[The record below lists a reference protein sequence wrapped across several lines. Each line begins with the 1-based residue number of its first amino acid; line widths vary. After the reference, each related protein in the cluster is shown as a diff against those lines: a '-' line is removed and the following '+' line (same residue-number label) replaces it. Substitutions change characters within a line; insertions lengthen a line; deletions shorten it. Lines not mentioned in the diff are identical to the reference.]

1 MPADHP
7 FPRVPALVRHWAATL
22 PAGQARHGEPVP
34 ARELASVLAAVESLR
49 VPAGLDV
56 LVNRDAH
63 LLNILAAERE
73 PWLLIDPKPLV
84 GEAAFDGGWLLIDL
98 LLRDLSAGQARGL
111 AARVGG
117 GLGVDAG
124 RVRAWALV
132 RSAENVY
139 WDLDQ
144 GDDPAVS
151 LALVAALA

>member
-1 MPADHP
+1 PS
-7 FPRVPALVRHWAATL
+7 PRGGARGGGGAAGL
-22 PAGQARHGEPVP
+22 PPGRPRPGARGP
-34 ARELASVLAAVESLR
+34 ARDMAAVLAAVESLLA
-49 VPAGLDV
+49 PAGPDL

-98 LLRDLSAGQARGL
+98 LLRDLTAGRARGL
-111 AARVGG
+111 AARVGD